1 MPPTG
6 ELLFTHFGLS
16 GPLIL
21 TLSLDAV
28 DALREGK
35 RVYAS
40 IDLKPG
46 MTADQVRDRLQREF
60 ERYPHKQL
68 PNLLRGW
75 APRSLAEVIAQR
87 SGIAASRTVHNIRAE
102 EREALV
108 SLFKDFRWHITGSL
122 PLEAGMVTAGG
133 VSLDEVDPRTFAS
146 QKVSGLFLAGEVLD
160 LAADTGGY
168 NLQAAFSSGYLAGE
182 NAAQIED

>member
-1 MPPTG
+1 
-6 ELLFTHFGLS
+6 
-16 GPLIL
+16 
-21 TLSLDAV
+21 
-28 DALREGK
+28 
-35 RVYAS
+35 VYAS

-60 ERYPHKQL
+60 ERHPHKQL